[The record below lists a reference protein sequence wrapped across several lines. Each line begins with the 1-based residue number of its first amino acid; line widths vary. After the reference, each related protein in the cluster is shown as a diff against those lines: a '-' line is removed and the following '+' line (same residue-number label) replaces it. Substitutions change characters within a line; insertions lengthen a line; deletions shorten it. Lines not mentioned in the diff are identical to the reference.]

1 MYITSFCLV
10 NKDTKTYYLVTPTQT
25 STIYS
30 DYEDDD
36 DVSETPDTDSNFK
49 IYRIEQELYKKLQA
63 NVKLPEL
70 GITASGFDTK
80 AVTPEIYCDCILM
93 RSDNHPALWPMY
105 ITPGG
110 RTYRA
115 HCSSRE
121 KRYMIQQYDK
131 VQAVLHR
138 VIDSGFQEL
147 NSDSE
152 IYNEVYAILNDTN
165 LVDNRDIYSI
175 IANHLQ
181 EKGSQQQKDRLNMEI
196 AREIELNSVEL

>member
-1 MYITSFCLV
+1 M
-10 NKDTKTYYLVTPTQT
+10 
-25 STIYS
+25 
-30 DYEDDD
+30 
-36 DVSETPDTDSNFK
+36 SETPDTDSNFK

-105 ITPGG
+105 ATPGG
-110 RTYRA
+110 RIYRA

-152 IYNEVYAILNDTN
+152 IYDIEIYDEVCAIISDNN

-175 IANHLQ
+175 IENHLQ